1 VTCPALT
8 CHANVPPAATPVPSR
23 REASVPDDLDE
34 PAIRPTDA
42 TDLCAELY
50 PTRREALAVARRLRA
65 AGWVV
70 VEHTGHSRRP
80 DGSRI
85 VASVYHPHSYESPGD
100 VVTAEPDP

>member
-1 VTCPALT
+1 MP
-8 CHANVPPAATPVPSR
+8 N
-23 REASVPDDLDE
+23 DLDE
-34 PAIRPTDA
+34 PAIQPIDA
-42 TDLCAELY
+42 VDLCAESY

-80 DGSRI
+80 DGTRV
-85 VASVYHPHSYESPGD
+85 VASVYHPLTYDSPGD